1 MPEARRAPEAR
12 RTPEARRAP
21 EETWIPRTELGRMVA
36 EGKIKTMS
44 DAIRSRLPLKEYQ
57 IVDALLPNITD
68 EVLDIERAQR
78 MTDSITAVVGNGDG
92 FVGVGRGRAKEA
104 APAIRKAINNAK
116 LNIVE
121 IRRGCG
127 SWECGCGRAHTMPFT
142 VTGSS
147 GSVRVTLKP
156 SPRGVGRA
164 VGDIAKIILEKA
176 GIEDAWGFASGH
188 TKTTVNYALA
198 TYDAIVQT
206 SKIRINPTIKLSTP
220 IYSGGVLPAG
230 SNTD

>member
-1 MPEARRAPEAR
+1 MPEESW
-12 RTPEARRAP
+12 T
-21 EETWIPRTELGRMVA
+21 PRTELGKLVA

-44 DAIRSRLPLKEYQ
+44 EAIRSKLPLKEYQ
-57 IVDALLPNITD
+57 IVDMLLPNLTD

-78 MTDSITAVVGNGDG
+78 MTDSGRRMNYSITAVVGNGDG

-116 LNIVE
+116 LRIVE

-127 SWECGCGRAHTMPFT
+127 SWDCGCGRAHTMPFT
-142 VTGSS
+142 VTGSA

-164 VGDIAKIILEKA
+164 VGDIAKVILEKA
-176 GIEDAWGFASGH
+176 GIEDAWGFAAGH
-188 TKTTVNYALA
+188 TKTTVNYSLA
-198 TYDAIVQT
+198 TFDALVRT
-206 SKIRINPTIKLSTP
+206 SKMRINPSIKLSTP
-220 IYSGGVLPAG
+220 IYVGGVLPV
-230 SNTD
+230 SSDQN